1 MIQIRV
7 VVPQKHFFLIGYFRE
22 DIFWAQYFTKVV
34 AANQSSTDTLLLW
47 RALATINFIYKM
59 NLTDLFEADLYFKGA
74 LAAIHLICTIIFSG
88 GHLQWSSIFNGTVS
102 FKQALAV
109 IPFFIGIELIRQ
121 SSCSHRFDELPFFH
135 YKRLIVA
142 THSLS
147 VLCFCKTGILATGY

>member
-1 MIQIRV
+1 MIQSRV

-59 NLTDLFEADLYFKGA
+59 NLTDLFEADFYFKGA

-88 GHLQWSSIFNGTVS
+88 GHLQWSSIFNGTV
-102 FKQALAV
+102 FLLNKLAL
-109 IPFFIGIELIRQ
+109 IPIFIGIELIHK
-121 SSCSHRFDELPFFH
+121 SSCSNPFDELPFLY
-135 YKRLIVA
+135 YKRVIAVTPFFLW
-142 THSLS
+142 
-147 VLCFCKTGILATGY
+147 